1 MEVLHRRCCG
11 MDVHKR
17 TVAACLKTGRK
28 TEIRT
33 YQTTT
38 DELRAMALWLNK
50 AGCTHV
56 AMESTGVYWKP
67 VYNVLELSGMEI
79 EVVNARHIKGVPG
92 RKTDVKDAEWICD
105 LARHGLVRA
114 SFIPDRTQREL
125 QELMRY
131 RRSLIGE
138 RTREVNRIQKVL
150 EGANIKLSNVV
161 GSIMGVSARAMLE
174 SLASG
179 ETDPDVVVA
188 VVHTKLKATPE
199 EIRRTLAG
207 FMGQH
212 QQLMLTTQ
220 LAHVDLL
227 SQKIA
232 DVDTEVERRM
242 APLEAIVARL
252 DTIPGVG
259 RISAQEILAAIGT
272 DMGRFPTACHL
283 ASWAKVC
290 PGNHE
295 SAGKH
300 RSGNTGKGNP
310 QLRATLVESAKAA
323 ARTKDTYLR
332 SRYYRLLRRGK
343 NKATIALAHSIL
355 VAAYYIIRDGVDYR
369 ELGPSHLDQTDVK
382 ATTRRLV
389 RRLEKLGCTV
399 TIKPAA

>member
-1 MEVLHRRCCG
+1 

-33 YQTTT
+33 YETTT
-38 DELRAMALWLNK
+38 DELRAMTQWLRE
-50 AGCTHV
+50 ADCTYV

-67 VYNVLELSGMEI
+67 VYNVLELAGVEI
-79 EVVNARHIKGVPG
+79 DVVNARHIKAVPG
-92 RKTDVKDAEWICD
+92 RKTDMKDAEWICD

-161 GSIMGVSARAMLE
+161 SSVMGVSGRAMLE
-174 SLASG
+174 SLAGG
-179 ETDPDVVVA
+179 ETDPDIVVA
-188 VVHTKLKATPE
+188 VVHTKLKATPDE
-199 EIRRTLAG
+199 LRKTLAG

-220 LAHVDLL
+220 LAHIDLL

-232 DVDTEVERRM
+232 EVDTEVERRM
-242 APLEAIVARL
+242 APLEPIVVRL

-259 RISAQEILAAIGT
+259 RISAQEIIAAIGT
-272 DMGRFPTACHL
+272 DMSRFPTARHL

-290 PGNHE
+290 PGNHQ
-295 SAGKH
+295 SAGKR
-300 RSGNTGKGNP
+300 RSVNTGKGNP
-310 QLRATLVESAKAA
+310 YLRATLVESAKAA
-323 ARTKDTYLR
+323 AKTKDTYLR
-332 SRYYRLLRRGK
+332 SRYHRLLRRGP

-355 VAAYYIIRDGVDYR
+355 IAAYFVIKDGVDYR